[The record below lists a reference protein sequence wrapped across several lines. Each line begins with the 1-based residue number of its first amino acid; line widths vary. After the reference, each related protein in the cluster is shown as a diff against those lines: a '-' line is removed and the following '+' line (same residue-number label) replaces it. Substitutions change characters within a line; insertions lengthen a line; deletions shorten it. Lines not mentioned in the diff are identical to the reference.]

1 MSPPQT
7 EIAVAVGLLIFIMFP
22 LATAFHAAQR
32 DHPGL
37 AVLTFVTTFAGLGP
51 LVGMLTILRVK
62 DKI

>member
-1 MSPPQT
+1 MQRK
-7 EIAVAVGLLIFIMFP
+7 EITL
-22 LATAFHAAQR
+22 
-32 DHPGL
+32 GL